1 MDFST
6 PTAMAQHEA
15 GKLHKTLGRFDIV
28 FLLIAAIV
36 SFETL
41 GQVADYGGQAFTWTL
56 ILAVGFLI
64 PYGLIFAET
73 GAAFTDEGGAYVW
86 VRNAFGRVA
95 GAIAALLTWV
105 TQPIWVGGT
114 MAFLAVESWDAW
126 VSPIAHGSLF
136 DYLFKLVFIWAT
148 VTAAIMSLS
157 RGKWITTVGAMLKV
171 GLLVMFVGT
180 AVIYAL
186 QNGVVGLSAGDFKP
200 DLYGLFGLV
209 PILLFAY
216 VGFESANSAGGE
228 MKDPAHDVPVSI
240 ARSGLTA
247 AVCYLLPVLAIL
259 MVIPASEITG
269 VGGLLD
275 AVNQVYSVYGAA
287 SGFMITLTAIIFVVA
302 LMAQGAAWMIISDR
316 MQAMA
321 AADGSFFGGFFGK
334 FHRNLGTP
342 VRVNILSGVVGSV
355 FMFAAMQLTT
365 GTSASIFGV
374 VLLISITTFLLSYLL
389 VIPAAIKLRGMYPD
403 VVRPYKVPISNAR
416 FAALGWVCFAWIL
429 LGSWVAIFPGTLERL
444 FGLDY
449 PFMEYWGVTQ
459 TQFEVFTLGTLA
471 ALLVLGVVGY
481 LFGAPVRAES
491 VDVDTS
497 SNVPVPA
504 DGLVSDEASG
514 TSVTTRESNR

>member
-1 MDFST
+1 MDLSK
-6 PTAMAQHEA
+6 PTAMAQQEA
-15 GKLHKTLGRFDIV
+15 DKLHKTLGRFDII
-28 FLLIAAIV
+28 FLLIAAVV

-56 ILAVGFLI
+56 ILAVGFLV

-73 GAAFTDEGGAYVW
+73 GAAFSEEGGAYVW

-114 MAFLAVESWDAW
+114 MAFLAVETWDTW
-126 VSPIAHGSLF
+126 VFSISHGSVF
-136 DYLFKLVFIWAT
+136 DYAFKLVFIWAT
-148 VTAAIMSLS
+148 VVAAVMSLS
-157 RGKWITTVGAMLKV
+157 RGKWITTAGAILKV
-171 GLLVMFVGT
+171 GLLVVFVGT
-180 AVIYAL
+180 TLIYAI
-186 QNGVVGLSAGDFKP
+186 QNGVVGLTAGDFKP

-228 MKDPAHDVPVSI
+228 MKNPAHDVPVSI
-240 ARSGLTA
+240 ARSGATA
-247 AVCYLLPVLAIL
+247 AACYLIPVLAIL
-259 MVIPASEITG
+259 LVVPSSEITG

-275 AVNQVYSVYGAA
+275 AVNRVYSVYGSA
-287 SGFMITLTAIIFVVA
+287 SGFMITLTAIIFVLA

-334 FHRNLGTP
+334 FHPELGTP
-342 VRVNILSGVVGSV
+342 IRVNCLSGVVGSV
-355 FMFAAMQLTT
+355 FMVAAMQLTT
-365 GTSASIFGV
+365 GESASIFGV

-389 VIPAAIKLRGMYPD
+389 VIPAAIKLRGMYPE
-403 VVRPYKVPISNAR
+403 VVRPYQVPVSNTG
-416 FAALGWVCFAWIL
+416 FSVLGWVCFAWIA
-429 LGSWVAIFPGTLERL
+429 LGSWVAIFPGTLESL

-449 PFMEYWGVTQ
+449 PFMDYWGVTR

-471 ALLVLGVVGY
+471 VLLVLGVTGY
-481 LFGAPVRAES
+481 IFGAPVRAERS
-491 VDVDTS
+491 AVDPDS
-497 SNVPVPA
+497 DVPVPVE
-504 DGLVSDEASG
+504 DPS
-514 TSVTTRESNR
+514 SVDSPTTPSNS